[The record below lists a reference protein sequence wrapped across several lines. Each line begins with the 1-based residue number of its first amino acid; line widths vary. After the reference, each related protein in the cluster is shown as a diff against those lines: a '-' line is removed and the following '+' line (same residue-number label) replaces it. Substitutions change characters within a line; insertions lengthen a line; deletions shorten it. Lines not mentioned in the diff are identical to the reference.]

1 MGAENDMVRGRKY
14 VVVPDTV
21 FGPYVDISKI

>member
-1 MGAENDMVRGRKY
+1 VGAENAVVRGRKY

-21 FGPYVDISKI
+21 FGPYVDMSKI